1 MIIVKI
7 LQLNIYPFFKIT
19 TFKNFFVSM
28 ILPPSLVRGEIL
40 HLQVVVYNY
49 FDHDLKNV
57 LVVLS
62 KTDDFKVN
70 KTLSNISNCKN
81 F

>member
-1 MIIVKI
+1 
-7 LQLNIYPFFKIT
+7 
-19 TFKNFFVSM
+19 M

-70 KTLSNISNCKN
+70 KTSSNISNCKN
-81 F
+81 SS